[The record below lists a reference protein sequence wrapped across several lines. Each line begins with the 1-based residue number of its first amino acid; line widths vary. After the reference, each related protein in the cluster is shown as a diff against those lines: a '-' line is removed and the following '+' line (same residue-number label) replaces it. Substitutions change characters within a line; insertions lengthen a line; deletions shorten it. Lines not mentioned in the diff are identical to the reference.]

1 MLHASRIVQPL
12 IKRSGTK
19 TLATLGTPRVDDR
32 TATAGLHARTKTVS
46 ARTLQITG
54 LESAL
59 HEISNKARQ
68 KGAEW

>member
-12 IKRSGTK
+12 IKRSRTEQ
-19 TLATLGTPRVDDR
+19 LATLGTTGVDDR
-32 TATAGLHARTKTVS
+32 TTTAGLHAGTKAVS

-68 KGAEW
+68 KGAE